1 MTYMTDEILLD
12 ELKEM
17 DFWKNS
23 GDVIETWLDENEDFI
38 IWLNNDTT
46 DDFDRQLKSA
56 LKADDRTVYM
66 EIYVI
71 VSRCEPEN
79 DEQAFEVR
87 LSVLFQD
94 KDENTIEENEYV
106 LSPKDNEYMVDALTK
121 TGYIAQMMNEIDNE
135 RIENKGRVTEIDN
148 R

>member
-1 MTYMTDEILLD
+1 MTDEILLD

-79 DEQAFEVR
+79 DEQAFEVK
-87 LSVLFQD
+87 LNVLFQD
-94 KDENTIEENEYV
+94 KDENSIEENDYV

>member
-1 MTYMTDEILLD
+1 MTDEILID
-12 ELKEM
+12 GLKEIG
-17 DFWKNS
+17 FWENS
-23 GDVIETWLDENEDFI
+23 GDVIETWLDENEDYFL
-38 IWLNNDTT
+38 WLQDE
-46 DDFDRQLKSA
+46 DFEGREHLLDIF
-56 LKADDRTVYM
+56 KADERTVYM

-79 DEQAFEVR
+79 DEQAFEVK

-94 KDENTIEENEYV
+94 KDENTIEENDYV

>member
-1 MTYMTDEILLD
+1 MTDEILLD
-12 ELKEM
+12 GLKEIG
-17 DFWKNS
+17 FWENS
-23 GDVIETWLDENEDFI
+23 GDVIETWLDENEDYFL
-38 IWLNNDTT
+38 WLQDE
-46 DDFDRQLKSA
+46 DFEGREHLLDA
-56 LKADDRTVYM
+56 FKANERTVYM

-79 DEQAFEVR
+79 DEQAFEVK

>member
-1 MTYMTDEILLD
+1 MTDEILLD

>member
-1 MTYMTDEILLD
+1 MTDEILLD
-12 ELKEM
+12 GLKEM
-17 DFWKNS
+17 GFWENS

-56 LKADDRTVYM
+56 LKADDHTVYM

-71 VSRCEPEN
+71 VSRCEPETN
-79 DEQAFEVR
+79 KQAFEVK

-121 TGYIAQMMNEIDNE
+121 TGYIAQMKSEIDNE

>member
-1 MTYMTDEILLD
+1 MTDEILID
-12 ELKEM
+12 GLKEIG
-17 DFWKNS
+17 FWENS
-23 GDVIETWLDENEDFI
+23 GDVIETWLDENEDYFL
-38 IWLNNDTT
+38 WLQDE
-46 DDFDRQLKSA
+46 DFEGREHLLDIF
-56 LKADDRTVYM
+56 KANERTVYM

-79 DEQAFEVR
+79 DEQAFEVK